1 MVVLAALGRLDLIL
15 VTFATGAF
23 VFFGVF
29 WVQLARNVGS
39 IRRVRS

>member
-1 MVVLAALGRLDLIL
+1 VLAVLGRLDLIL

-29 WVQLARNVGS
+29 WVQLARNIGS
-39 IRRVRS
+39 IRRARS